1 MSRAQMQQA
10 VRQVCGC
17 SSVVG
22 MQVPGEVTLSSVARL
37 CMDKDLPEGYP
48 LGKGKT
54 LHVLPGR

>member
-1 MSRAQMQQA
+1 MQQA